1 MIKELIYQILL
12 IGFIQGLIFN
22 LYALFTSR
30 YRTKSFLYINLWIF
44 FLALN
49 NLQAW
54 WNEKEISLQS
64 VYLDHLHTPW
74 YIFLAP
80 MFYLFLSRYLQ
91 YPKSRWVLNVAI
103 LFFSISFLVK
113 SVLLMAYSEADLQEV
128 NRFKQLFNSFEEPI
142 GFILT
147 ISIFTYT
154 YIIYRKVDK
163 TYLIRSYESLEWVRR
178 FFIYSVIGLFIWF
191 LGVFHNIFFHNHFTE
206 NFYALLRL
214 LTSLLLY
221 WIAYKSTVQQRLF
234 DERTAIR
241 KNQKKQKQTPTRN
254 ETFSEEFNAIE
265 NVIDAQQLYTDP
277 YLSVE
282 SLSDKLEVSASKLS
296 KLIKQYTG
304 SNFSEYINLKRVE
317 KAKELLN
324 NPEFTNYTIL
334 SIGLESGFNSK
345 SVFYNVFKKYT
356 ELTPVQWKNNLS

>member
-1 MIKELIYQILL
+1 M
-12 IGFIQGLIFN
+12 
-22 LYALFTSR
+22 
-30 YRTKSFLYINLWIF
+30 
-44 FLALN
+44 
-49 NLQAW
+49 
-54 WNEKEISLQS
+54 
-64 VYLDHLHTPW
+64 
-74 YIFLAP
+74 
-80 MFYLFLSRYLQ
+80 
-91 YPKSRWVLNVAI
+91 
-103 LFFSISFLVK
+103 
-113 SVLLMAYSEADLQEV
+113 
-128 NRFKQLFNSFEEPI
+128 
-142 GFILT
+142 
-147 ISIFTYT
+147 
-154 YIIYRKVDK
+154 
-163 TYLIRSYESLEWVRR
+163 
-178 FFIYSVIGLFIWF
+178 
-191 LGVFHNIFFHNHFTE
+191 
-206 NFYALLRL
+206 
-214 LTSLLLY
+214 TSLLLY

-282 SLSDKLEVSASKLS
+282 SLSEKLEVSASKLS